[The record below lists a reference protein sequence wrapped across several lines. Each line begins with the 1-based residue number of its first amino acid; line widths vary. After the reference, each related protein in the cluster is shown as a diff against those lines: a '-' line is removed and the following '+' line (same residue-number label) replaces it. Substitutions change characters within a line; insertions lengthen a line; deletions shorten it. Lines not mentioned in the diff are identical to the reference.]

1 MMNHYS
7 RRRVLKMVGLVA
19 VTSAAGHL
27 LPLARLN
34 AAQPDA
40 QTDELDI
47 FLQVSQQLTQQDELN
62 ETVGAALYDT
72 LSQTQKNFSSAL
84 LRLSNLLTHQ
94 PDLLQ
99 QERLPFAESDAGSA
113 KLASTILS
121 GWYTGVVGKGKNA
134 RYITYINTLANQIV
148 NDKLVPPS
156 FSYGVCG
163 SWASQP

>member
-1 MMNHYS
+1 MNHYS

-47 FLQVSQQLTQQDELN
+47 FMQISQQLTQQDELN

-72 LSQTQKNFSSAL
+72 LSQIQKNFSSAL
-84 LRLSNLLTHQ
+84 LRLSSLLAIS
-94 PDLLQ
+94 PICCNRNACRLLRVTQ
-99 QERLPFAESDAGSA
+99 VARSWRA
-113 KLASTILS
+113 LS
-121 GWYTGVVGKGKNA
+121 
-134 RYITYINTLANQIV
+134 
-148 NDKLVPPS
+148 
-156 FSYGVCG
+156 
-163 SWASQP
+163 

>member
-19 VTSAAGHL
+19 VASATGHL
-27 LPLARLN
+27 FPLAPLN
-34 AAQPDA
+34 AAQPNMQADA
-40 QTDELDI
+40 LEVFML
-47 FLQVSQQLTQQDELN
+47 VSQQLTQQNELN
-62 ETVGAALYDT
+62 DTVGSALFDAF
-72 LSQTQKNFSSAL
+72 SQTQKNFSAAL
-84 LRLSNLLTHQ
+84 FHLSNLLTHQ

-99 QERLPFAESDAGSA
+99 QARLQFAETEAASARLAGA
-113 KLASTILS
+113 ILS
-121 GWYTGVVGKGKNA
+121 SWYTGIVGKGKNA
-134 RYITYINTLANQIV
+134 RYITYINTLANRVV